1 MTKTKEIY
9 LCSACGNQS
18 LVWQGQCPAC
28 KEWNTLAAEFVSRR
42 PSAKARREGGRNA
55 PVALE
60 EVGGELMQGRPTG
73 FDELDRVLGKGL
85 TPGAAVLLGGEPGI
99 GKSTL
104 LLQLAGSIAS
114 RGGRAVYVSGE
125 ESLAQLKGRAERLGL
140 LGPGLMAMAT
150 ADSDDILGL
159 FRDGRAPELLIV
171 DSVQTMASPRVDG
184 IPGSVSQVRAV
195 SMELVEQAKKS
206 AATLFLVGHV
216 TKEGSIAGPK
226 LMEHMVDTV
235 LYLEGDRR
243 HLYRILRVLKN
254 RFGPSDE
261 LLVLEMLEKGLRI
274 VPDPSTFFLGER
286 DASLPGTAVVMAVD
300 GQRPFAVEVQALVSR
315 TNLSIP
321 RRTALGFDVNRL
333 HLLLAVLEKN
343 LRINLGASDVYCKI
357 GGGLK
362 LAEPGL
368 DLGIAASVLSSFYDR
383 PLPEGAVFW
392 GEIDLNGMV
401 RPVSAHDIRRKQAK
415 RLGYGPMLFSR
426 QGKGLPGSGTIAG
439 FQKTLFGQGGSRA
452 EE

>member
-1 MTKTKEIY
+1 MSKTKEVYI
-9 LCSACGNQS
+9 CSTCGNQS

-28 KEWNTLAAEFVSRR
+28 REWNTLVAEVVSRK
-42 PSAKARREGGRNA
+42 PAAKSKAGGGRNE

-60 EVGGELMQGRPTG
+60 QVGGELLEGRPTG
-73 FDELDRVLGKGL
+73 FGELDRVLGKGL

-104 LLQLAGSIAS
+104 LLQLAGSIAA

-125 ESLAQLKGRAERLGL
+125 ESLPQLKGRAERLGL
-140 LGPGLMAMAT
+140 LGPGLLAMAT
-150 ADSDDILGL
+150 ADADDVLGL
-159 FRDGRAPELLIV
+159 FKDGRPPELLIV

-195 SMELVEQAKKS
+195 SMELIEQAKKS
-206 AATLFLVGHV
+206 AASLFLVGHV

-243 HLYRILRVLKN
+243 HMYRILRVLKN

-261 LLVLEMLEKGLRI
+261 LLVLEMLEKGLSI

-315 TNLSIP
+315 SNLSIP

-333 HLLLAVLEKN
+333 HLLLAVIEKN
-343 LRINLGASDVYCKI
+343 LRINLGTSDVYCKI
-357 GGGLK
+357 GGGLR

-368 DLGIAASVLSSFYDR
+368 DLGIAAAVLSSFYDR

-392 GEIDLNGMV
+392 GEIDLNGTV
-401 RPVSAHDIRRKQAK
+401 RPVSAHDTRRKQAK
-415 RLGYGPMLFSR
+415 RLGYGPMFFSR

-439 FQKTLFGQGGSRA
+439 FQQALFGKSGAEGG
-452 EE
+452 